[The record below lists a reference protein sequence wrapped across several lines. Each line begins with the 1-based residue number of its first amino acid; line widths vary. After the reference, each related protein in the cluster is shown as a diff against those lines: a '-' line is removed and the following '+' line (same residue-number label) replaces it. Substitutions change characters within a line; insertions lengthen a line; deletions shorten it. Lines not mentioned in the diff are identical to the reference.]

1 MSSGTWQDY
10 FDVPLVIKFHNTGIS
25 SDKTRRKCWN
35 YAKAI
40 YLITICYMF
49 AQNFKYLKFYN
60 CKFYNGVCAGKNFK
74 FLKLQAQIHASSG
87 TWQDYFDV
95 PLVIKFQ
102 YYGILPSK
110 QARLP
115 RFRDIICQNGIIS
128 NKIKTSCLAE
138 NMCSAH
144 IFKLLVMCMTRNMC
158 SAHIFKVDYMYLYAI
173 ICSALTLLTFQP
185 NALRKSALIQGKTPL
200 IL

>member
-1 MSSGTWQDY
+1 MSSGTWAASRCTLNRFEITKKSFTAFLLRKVFACIQKIILSSGTWQDY

-40 YLITICYMF
+40 YLITICYIF

-95 PLVIKFQ
+95 PLVIKFGNI
-102 YYGILPSK
+102 GIFAK
-110 QARLP
+110 QAGTPAPLSRH
-115 RFRDIICQNGIIS
+115 
-128 NKIKTSCLAE
+128 
-138 NMCSAH
+138 NMPKWHNSE
-144 IFKLLVMCMTRNMC
+144 
-158 SAHIFKVDYMYLYAI
+158 
-173 ICSALTLLTFQP
+173 
-185 NALRKSALIQGKTPL
+185 
-200 IL
+200 